1 MHTFLSSSESSPEL
15 SGLVLLFLVLG
26 VDQTRLLRLGGLRSR
41 PPPDGGGG
49 GAPEEAADDI
59 LGRSKPS

>member
-1 MHTFLSSSESSPEL
+1 MHAFLSSSESSPEL
-15 SGLVLLFLVLG
+15 SGLAFLLLVVG
-26 VDQTRLLRLGGLRSR
+26 VDQTLLLRLGGLRSR

-49 GAPEEAADDI
+49 GASEEAADDI